1 QSNSDLSLLYVLF
14 LTLLLLFLA
23 LFPGAFNCCTKISDD
38 ISKGILGRVER
49 FEIQKADG
57 LCHLEAV
64 ILHVKGK
71 KFCVNPWN
79 RKVKKMMKKMKHKI
93 HRSKSHVR
101 KQRRT
106 RIPKQKEQKQ

>member
-1 QSNSDLSLLYVLF
+1 LVPLISVLY

-23 LFPGAFNCCTKISDD
+23 LFPGAFDCCMQISDE
-38 ISKGILGRVER
+38 IPKGILRRVER

-64 ILHVKGK
+64 ILHIKGK

-106 RIPKQKEQKQ
+106 KITKQKEQKQ

>member
-1 QSNSDLSLLYVLF
+1 LIPLISVLF
-14 LTLLLLFLA
+14 LTLLFLFLA
-23 LFPGAFNCCTKISDD
+23 LFPGAFNCCTKISDE
-38 ISKGILGRVER
+38 IPKGILRRVER
-49 FEIQKADG
+49 FEIQKAHG

-64 ILHVKGK
+64 ILHMKGK

-79 RKVKKMMKKMKHKI
+79 RKIKKLMKKMKHKI

-106 RIPKQKEQKQ
+106 RITKQKEQK